1 MIIGSVSNQN
11 FKFLNKLKMK
21 KYRDKENS
29 FIIESTKLVD
39 EALASSAKVDFIFLK
54 EGVSYET
61 SYKTLV
67 FSESLFSKISSMTSP
82 DGIGAVIKKKD
93 SVDISSAK
101 ILLLDGINDPGNLG
115 TMIRS
120 AEAFGFNDV
129 ILMPGTADVYN
140 EKTLRAS
147 MGSIFRLNI
156 LNKTYDDIKKLKS
169 CYRIL
174 SADMDGLDIRN
185 YKKDSKIII
194 AIGNEAN
201 GLSQEMREITD
212 EFIKIPMEGEIES
225 LNAAIAAS
233 IIMNRLMWWFGKTL
247 IILIQQ
253 ERDVESLLSHD

>member
-29 FIIESTKLVD
+29 FIIESKKLVD

>member
-1 MIIGSVSNQN
+1 
-11 FKFLNKLKMK
+11 
-21 KYRDKENS
+21 
-29 FIIESTKLVD
+29 
-39 EALASSAKVDFIFLK
+39 
-54 EGVSYET
+54 
-61 SYKTLV
+61 
-67 FSESLFSKISSMTSP
+67 MTSP

-120 AEAFGFNDV
+120 AEAFGFKDV

-212 EFIKIPMEGEIES
+212 DFIKIPMEGEIES

>member
-1 MIIGSVSNQN
+1 MIIESVSNQK

-29 FIIESTKLVD
+29 FIIESKKLVD
-39 EALASSAKVDFIFLK
+39 EAIASSAKVDFIFLK

-67 FSESLFSKISSMTSP
+67 FSESLFTKLSSMTSP

-93 SVDISSAK
+93 PVEISSSK

-120 AEAFGFNDV
+120 AEAFGFKDV

-212 EFIKIPMEGEIES
+212 DFIKIPMEGEIES

-233 IIMNRLMWWFGKTL
+233 IIMNRLM
-247 IILIQQ
+247 
-253 ERDVESLLSHD
+253 